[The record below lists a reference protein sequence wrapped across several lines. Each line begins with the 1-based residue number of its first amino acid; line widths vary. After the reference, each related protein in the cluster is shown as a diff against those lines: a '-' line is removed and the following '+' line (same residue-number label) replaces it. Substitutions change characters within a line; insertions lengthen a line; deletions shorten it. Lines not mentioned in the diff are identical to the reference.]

1 MVLPLQAARR
11 NGVAEMTDRPANPD
25 DTNPTDPD
33 DTNPTDPDDTN
44 PTDRYEPPQPGDRVE
59 PARAA
64 EPAVASPPPAEP
76 PAPPIAPS
84 TPPPPPSQPWPPPSW
99 RGRGHDPGRIG
110 TIVFGAILLVIG
122 LWFFADQTLG
132 LEMPRLRWSQLWP
145 ILLVGL
151 GAWIAIGS
159 MRRR

>member
-1 MVLPLQAARR
+1 
-11 NGVAEMTDRPANPD
+11 MTDKQ
-25 DTNPTDPD
+25 TN
-33 DTNPTDPDDTN
+33 PDDTN
-44 PTDRYEPPQPGDRVE
+44 PTDRYEPPSATE
-59 PARAA
+59 PEATA
-64 EPAVASPPPAEP
+64 EPAPTTEPALATESAVESPPPAEP

-84 TPPPPPSQPWPPPSW
+84 TPPPPDRPWPPRTWQRSN
-99 RGRGHDPGRIG
+99 DPGRIG

-132 LEMPRLRWSQLWP
+132 LEMPHLRWSQLWP
-145 ILLVGL
+145 FLLIGF